1 MNTSKPYAI
10 FSRLDRTISNIP
22 IGTKLIVVALGASS
36 LLLLVT
42 MSIASKAIVSL
53 GERISRQR
61 LNQEYLILRQNF
73 EDEQSILKKATEFL
87 AESPQLVAAVSQSDS
102 PAELLR
108 KGPTAR
114 QLALTHK
121 LRYDL
126 DWIEIVNSESQ
137 SLFSF
142 DLVGDVQIEGDI
154 KKALF
159 GIERETLLATEKGW
173 LLTITVPIKEGSN
186 IKGALSIGKLIDRG
200 FLEQINF
207 GREEP
212 ILYLY
217 GSQGRVAA
225 STDNAEN
232 RQQKKHKKIDQ
243 TLWQQALRGRV
254 GMDSDGSYRI
264 LYAPL
269 IAIDGV
275 TVAAYSIYLS
285 IEDYEL
291 LEWDLI
297 GRTFMV
303 LLFANGIILGF
314 VWLLVRR
321 FFTKPLARLSR
332 AAGEIGDGNLDVP
345 LQALGTD
352 EIGRLTAS
360 FAKMVGQIRES
371 FQSLEQTIKQR
382 EQAIQ
387 VAQEARLEAE
397 DANRAKSDFL
407 ATMSHEIRTPM
418 NAVIGMTG
426 LLLDTELNFQQQDFV
441 ETIRTSGD
449 TLLTLIND
457 ILDFSK
463 IEAGKLEMETQ
474 PFALRDCIESALN
487 LVAARAAAKNLE
499 LAYLMEPQTPS
510 AIAGDVTRLRQI
522 LVNLL
527 SNAVKFTASGEV
539 VVYVSAIKQAG
550 NEPPNNDRPSNEPP
564 EYEIQFAV
572 RDTGIGIPA
581 ERMNRL
587 FQSFSQVDSSTTRK
601 YGGTGL
607 GLAISQQLAKMMGGR
622 MWVVSGGAVAGNPP
636 ENFLE
641 SGDRHRAIAF
651 QDPDYNGNK
660 GSTFYFTAIAP
671 VALSSD
677 LDNFEEAIPHL
688 AGKKL
693 LIVDDN
699 ATNRKILILQAQS
712 WEMLPQAVESG
723 SKALEY
729 LSTGEKFDLAILDM
743 HMPEMDGVE
752 LARAIRKQPDWQ
764 DLPLLMLSSLGSE
777 EIKSQAADVKFA
789 AIINKPVGQSQLYNN
804 LNFIL
809 TEKIAKK
816 RIEIRPSP
824 TPPPVADPETAT
836 SLPLRILLAEDNVVN
851 QKVARLMLKRLG
863 YRVDIANNGL
873 EVLEAL
879 RRQPYDLVFM
889 DLHMPEMDGL
899 AATRQIREEWSAAEQ
914 PRIIAMTANA
924 MQGDRE
930 ICLEAGMDDYIP
942 KPIRSQELSQALS
955 KCRPIAATTE
965 PALDSGTIAIDG
977 AKH

>member
-10 FSRLDRTISNIP
+10 FSRLDRTIRNIP

-42 MSIASKAIVSL
+42 MSIASKAIVSF

-61 LNQEYLILRQNF
+61 LNQEYLILKQNF
-73 EDEQSILKKATEFL
+73 EDEQNILKKATEFL

-102 PAELLR
+102 PSKLPSSRA
-108 KGPTAR
+108 TAQ
-114 QLALTHK
+114 QLTLTHK

-126 DWIEIVNSESQ
+126 DLIEIVNSEGQ

-142 DLVGDVQIEGDI
+142 DLVGKTIEIEGDL

-159 GIERETLLATEKGW
+159 SIERETLLATEKGW
-173 LLTITVPIKEGSN
+173 LLTITVPIKQGSN
-186 IKGALSIGKLIDRG
+186 TKGALSIGKLIDRS
-200 FLEQINF
+200 FLEEINF

-212 ILYLY
+212 VLYLY
-217 GSQGRVAA
+217 GSQGRLTA

-232 RQQKKHKKIDQ
+232 QQKKQKDVNQ
-243 TLWQQALRGRV
+243 TLWQQALQGRV
-254 GMDSDGSYRI
+254 GMDRDGSYRI

-269 IAIDGV
+269 GIDGV
-275 TVAAYSIYLS
+275 PVAAYSIYLS

-321 FFTKPLARLSR
+321 FFTNPLARLSK
-332 AAGEIGDGNLDVP
+332 AAEEIGDGNLDVP
-345 LQALGTD
+345 LQAVGTD

-360 FAKMVGQIRES
+360 FANMVGQIRES
-371 FQSLEQTIKQR
+371 FQSLEQTIQQR
-382 EQAIQ
+382 EEAIK

-397 DANRAKSDFL
+397 DANQAKSDFL

-499 LAYLMEPQTPS
+499 LAYLMEPQTPR

-527 SNAVKFTASGEV
+527 SNAVKFTATGEV
-539 VVYVSAIKQAG
+539 VIYVSAIKLAPSHSSPG
-550 NEPPNNDRPSNEPP
+550 NSAP

-651 QDPDYNGNK
+651 QKQDYNDKK

-671 VALSSD
+671 AALSSD

-699 ATNRKILILQAQS
+699 ATNRQILILQAQS

-729 LSTGEKFDLAILDM
+729 LSKGEKFDLAILDM

-764 DLPLLMLSSLGSE
+764 DLPLMMLSSLGSE

-789 AIINKPVGQSQLYNN
+789 AIINKPVGQSQLYNK
-804 LNFIL
+804 LTVIL
-809 TEKIAKK
+809 SEKIAKK
-816 RIEIRPSP
+816 RIEIRQSP
-824 TPPPVADPETAT
+824 TPPSVADPEAARR
-836 SLPLRILLAEDNVVN
+836 LPLRILLAEDNAVN

-879 RRQPYDLVFM
+879 RRQPYDVVFM

-899 AATRQIREEWSAAEQ
+899 TATRQIREEWSAAEQ

-930 ICLEAGMDDYIP
+930 ICLEAGMDDYVP
-942 KPIRSQELSQALS
+942 KPIRSEELSQALS
-955 KCRPIAATTE
+955 KCSPIAATTE
-965 PALDSGTIAIDG
+965 PALD
-977 AKH
+977 

>member
-1 MNTSKPYAI
+1 MNTSKSYAI
-10 FSRLDRTISNIP
+10 FSRLDRTIRNIP

-36 LLLLVT
+36 LLLLIT

-61 LNQEYLILRQNF
+61 LNQEYLILKQNF
-73 EDEQSILKKATEFL
+73 EDEQNILKKATEFL
-87 AESPQLVAAVSQSDS
+87 AESPQLVAAVAQSDS
-102 PAELLR
+102 PGELLR

-126 DWIEIVNSESQ
+126 DLIEIVNSESQ
-137 SLFSF
+137 SLFSL
-142 DLVGDVQIEGDI
+142 DLVGKTIEIEEDL

-159 GIERETLLATEKGW
+159 SIERETLLATEKGW
-173 LLTITVPIKEGSN
+173 LLTITVPIKQGSN
-186 IKGALSIGKLIDRG
+186 TKGALSIGKLIDRG
-200 FLEQINF
+200 FLEEINF

-212 ILYLY
+212 VLYLY
-217 GSQGRVAA
+217 GSQGRLRA
-225 STDNAEN
+225 STENAEN
-232 RQQKKHKKIDQ
+232 WQQKKHKDVNQ
-243 TLWQQALRGRV
+243 TLWQQALQGRV

-269 IAIDGV
+269 AIDGV
-275 TVAAYSIYLS
+275 PVAAYSIYLS

-332 AAGEIGDGNLDVP
+332 AAEEIGDGNLDVP
-345 LQALGTD
+345 LQAVGTD

-360 FAKMVGQIRES
+360 FAKMVGQIKEY
-371 FQSLEQTIKQR
+371 FQSLEQTIQQR
-382 EQAIQ
+382 EEAIK

-397 DANRAKSDFL
+397 DANQAKSDFL

-463 IEAGKLEMETQ
+463 IEAGKLEMERQ
-474 PFALRDCIESALN
+474 PFALLDCIESALN

-499 LAYLMEPQTPS
+499 LAYLMEPQTPR

-527 SNAVKFTASGEV
+527 SNAVKFTETGEV

-550 NEPPNNDRPSNEPP
+550 KEPPGNEPP

-607 GLAISQQLAKMMGGR
+607 GLAISEQLAKMMGGR

-636 ENFLE
+636 DNFLE
-641 SGDRHRAIAF
+641 SGGDRHRAIAF
-651 QDPDYNGNK
+651 QEEDYNGNQ

-671 VALSSD
+671 AALSSD
-677 LDNFEEAIPHL
+677 LDNCEEAIPHL

-752 LARAIRKQPDWQ
+752 LARAIRKEPDWQ

-804 LNFIL
+804 LTVIL
-809 TEKIAKK
+809 SEKIAKK
-816 RIEIRPSP
+816 RIEIRQSSTPS
-824 TPPPVADPETAT
+824 PVADPETAT
-836 SLPLRILLAEDNVVN
+836 RLPLRILLAEDNVVN
-851 QKVARLMLKRLG
+851 QKVARLMLKRQG
-863 YRVDIANNGL
+863 YRADIANNGL

-879 RRQPYDLVFM
+879 RRQLYDVVFM

-899 AATRQIREEWSAAEQ
+899 AATRRIREEWSAAEQ

-942 KPIRSQELSQALS
+942 KPVRSEELSQALS

-965 PALDSGTIAIDG
+965 SALDSGTIAIDE
-977 AKH
+977 AKQQVNQ